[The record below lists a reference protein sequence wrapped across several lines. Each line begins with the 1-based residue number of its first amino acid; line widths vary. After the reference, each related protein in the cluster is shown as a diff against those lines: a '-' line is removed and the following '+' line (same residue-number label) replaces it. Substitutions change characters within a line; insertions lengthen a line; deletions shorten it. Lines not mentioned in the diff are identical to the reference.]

1 LPRDEYNYNSTRFI
15 QLRME
20 VGGTSVKNK
29 NKSSTVGKP
38 LLYIAQVSME
48 LAAPKIKRIILT
60 NFENEDRKERSNR
73 NENAVSSA
81 VEEVIEQQ
89 EEQQEEQVEEKI
101 EEEEQVQEQQEPVRT
116 VPYNKSFKDMNNDE
130 KIHFLLNRPHY
141 IPKVRCR
148 IKTATVSYIGSII
161 SYRNGI
167 VSIMPQNSMRD
178 IKLSIDD
185 IQSISMAGF

>member
-1 LPRDEYNYNSTRFI
+1 
-15 QLRME
+15 ME

-38 LLYIAQVSME
+38 LLYIAQVSLE

>member
-1 LPRDEYNYNSTRFI
+1 
-15 QLRME
+15 ME

-38 LLYIAQVSME
+38 LLYIAQVNLE
-48 LAAPKIKRIILT
+48 LTAPKIKRIILT
-60 NFENEDRKERSNR
+60 NFENEDRKEGSNR
-73 NENAVSSA
+73 NENVVSSA
-81 VEEVIEQQ
+81 VEEVIEQEQQ
-89 EEQQEEQVEEKI
+89 EEQQEEQQVEGKM

-116 VPYNKSFKDMNNDE
+116 VPYNKSFKDMNNEE

-148 IKTATVSYIGSII
+148 IKTATVSYVGSII

-178 IKLSIDD
+178 IRLSIDD

>member
-1 LPRDEYNYNSTRFI
+1 
-15 QLRME
+15 M
-20 VGGTSVKNK
+20 KNK

-38 LLYIAQVSME
+38 LLYITQVSLE

-60 NFENEDRKERSNR
+60 NFENEDQKEQSDRQ
-73 NENAVSSA
+73 ENIVSSA
-81 VEEVIEQQ
+81 VEEVIEQ
-89 EEQQEEQVEEKI
+89 EQQEEQQVEEKI
-101 EEEEQVQEQQEPVRT
+101 EEEKEEHAEQEEQEQQEPVRT

-148 IKTATVSYIGSII
+148 IKTATVSYIGSIM

-178 IKLSIDD
+178 IRLSIDD

>member
-1 LPRDEYNYNSTRFI
+1 
-15 QLRME
+15 ME

-38 LLYIAQVSME
+38 LLYIAQVNLE

-60 NFENEDRKERSNR
+60 NFENEDRKEESNR
-73 NENAVSSA
+73 NENVVSSA

-89 EEQQEEQVEEKI
+89 EEAQEEQKEEQQVEETI

-148 IKTATVSYIGSII
+148 IKTATVSYVGSII

-167 VSIMPQNSMRD
+167 VAIMPPNSMRD

>member
-1 LPRDEYNYNSTRFI
+1 
-15 QLRME
+15 ME

-38 LLYIAQVSME
+38 LLYITQVNLE

-60 NFENEDRKERSNR
+60 NFEDEDRKEKSDR
-73 NENAVSSA
+73 NENIVSSA
-81 VEEVIEQQ
+81 VVEEVIEQ
-89 EEQQEEQVEEKI
+89 EEQQVEEGKI
-101 EEEEQVQEQQEPVRT
+101 EEEEQEAQVRT
-116 VPYNKSFKDMNNDE
+116 VPYNKSFKDMNNEE

-167 VSIMPQNSMRD
+167 VFIMPPNSMRD
-178 IKLSIDD
+178 IRLSIED
-185 IQSISMAGF
+185 IESIDMAGF

>member
-1 LPRDEYNYNSTRFI
+1 
-15 QLRME
+15 ME

-38 LLYIAQVSME
+38 LLYIAQVNLE

-60 NFENEDRKERSNR
+60 NFEHEDREEKSNR
-73 NENAVSSA
+73 NENVVSSA
-81 VEEVIEQQ
+81 VEEVIEQ
-89 EEQQEEQVEEKI
+89 EEQQIEEKI
-101 EEEEQVQEQQEPVRT
+101 EEEEQEEQEEQQQVRA
-116 VPYNKSFKDMNNDE
+116 VPYNKSFKDMNNEE

-148 IKTATVSYIGSII
+148 IRTTTVSYIGSII

-167 VSIMPQNSMRD
+167 VSIMPPNSMRD
-178 IKLSIDD
+178 VRLSIED
-185 IQSISMAGF
+185 IKSIDMAGF

>member
-1 LPRDEYNYNSTRFI
+1 
-15 QLRME
+15 ME

-38 LLYIAQVSME
+38 LLYITQVSLE

-60 NFENEDRKERSNR
+60 NFENEDQKEKSNR
-73 NENAVSSA
+73 QENIVSSA
-81 VEEVIEQQ
+81 VEEVIEQ
-89 EEQQEEQVEEKI
+89 EQQEEQQVEEKI
-101 EEEEQVQEQQEPVRT
+101 EEKEEQEEQEEKEPEPVRT

-148 IKTATVSYIGSII
+148 IKTATVSYVGSII

-178 IKLSIDD
+178 IRLSIDD

>member
-1 LPRDEYNYNSTRFI
+1 
-15 QLRME
+15 ME

-38 LLYIAQVSME
+38 LLYIAQVSLE

-60 NFENEDRKERSNR
+60 NFENEDRKEERNR
-73 NENAVSSA
+73 NENVVSSA

-89 EEQQEEQVEEKI
+89 EEEQQEEQVEEKIEEKI

-116 VPYNKSFKDMNNDE
+116 VPYNKSFKDMNNEE

-148 IKTATVSYIGSII
+148 IKTATVSYVGSII

-167 VSIMPQNSMRD
+167 VAIMPPNSMRD
-178 IKLSIDD
+178 IKLSIED

>member
-1 LPRDEYNYNSTRFI
+1 
-15 QLRME
+15 ME

-38 LLYIAQVSME
+38 LLYIAQVSLE

-60 NFENEDRKERSNR
+60 NFENEDQKEQSNR
-73 NENAVSSA
+73 HENIVSGA
-81 VEEVIEQQ
+81 VEEVIEQ
-89 EEQQEEQVEEKI
+89 EQQEEQQVEEKI
-101 EEEEQVQEQQEPVRT
+101 EEEEKEEHAEQEEQEPEPEPVRT

-178 IKLSIDD
+178 IRLSIDD

>member
-1 LPRDEYNYNSTRFI
+1 
-15 QLRME
+15 ME

-38 LLYIAQVSME
+38 LLYIAQVNLE

-60 NFENEDRKERSNR
+60 NFEDEDRKEKSNR
-73 NENAVSSA
+73 NENVVSSA
-81 VEEVIEQQ
+81 VEEVIEQ
-89 EEQQEEQVEEKI
+89 EEQQIEEKI
-101 EEEEQVQEQQEPVRT
+101 EEEEQEEREEQQQVRT
-116 VPYNKSFKDMNNDE
+116 VPYNKSFKDMNNEE

-148 IKTATVSYIGSII
+148 IRTTTVSYIGSII

-167 VSIMPQNSMRD
+167 VSIMPPNSMRD
-178 IKLSIDD
+178 VRLSIED
-185 IQSISMAGF
+185 IKSIDMAGF

>member
-1 LPRDEYNYNSTRFI
+1 
-15 QLRME
+15 ME

-38 LLYIAQVSME
+38 LLYITQVSLE

-60 NFENEDRKERSNR
+60 NFENEDQKEQSNKQ
-73 NENAVSSA
+73 ENIVSSA
-81 VEEVIEQQ
+81 VEEVIEQ
-89 EEQQEEQVEEKI
+89 EQQEEQQVEEKVEKI
-101 EEEEQVQEQQEPVRT
+101 EEKEEHAEQEEEELEPVRT

-148 IKTATVSYIGSII
+148 IKTATVSYVGSII

-178 IKLSIDD
+178 IRLSIDD

>member
-1 LPRDEYNYNSTRFI
+1 
-15 QLRME
+15 M
-20 VGGTSVKNK
+20 KNK

-38 LLYIAQVSME
+38 LLYIAQVNLE

-60 NFENEDRKERSNR
+60 NFENEDRKEESNR
-73 NENAVSSA
+73 NENIVSSA

-89 EEQQEEQVEEKI
+89 EEQQVEEKI
-101 EEEEQVQEQQEPVRT
+101 EEEEQVQEQQEQKEQHEPVRT
-116 VPYNKSFKDMNNDE
+116 VPYNKSFKDMNNEE

-141 IPKVRCR
+141 IPKIRCR
-148 IKTATVSYIGSII
+148 IKTATVSYVGSII

-167 VSIMPQNSMRD
+167 VAIMPPNSMRD

>member
-1 LPRDEYNYNSTRFI
+1 
-15 QLRME
+15 ME

-38 LLYIAQVSME
+38 LLYIAQVSLE

-60 NFENEDRKERSNR
+60 NFENEDQKEESNR
-73 NENAVSSA
+73 NENVVSSA
-81 VEEVIEQQ
+81 VEEVIEEQ
-89 EEQQEEQVEEKI
+89 EEQQVEEKI
-101 EEEEQVQEQQEPVRT
+101 EEEEELEQKQKEPVRT
-116 VPYNKSFKDMNNDE
+116 VPYNKSFKDMNNEE

-148 IKTATVSYIGSII
+148 IKTATVSYVGSII

-167 VSIMPQNSMRD
+167 VAIMPPNSMRD
-178 IKLSIDD
+178 IRLSIEE
-185 IQSISMAGF
+185 IKSIDMAGF

>member
-1 LPRDEYNYNSTRFI
+1 
-15 QLRME
+15 M
-20 VGGTSVKNK
+20 KNK

-38 LLYIAQVSME
+38 LLYIAQVSLE

-60 NFENEDRKERSNR
+60 NFENEDRKEERNR
-73 NENAVSSA
+73 NENVVSSA

-89 EEQQEEQVEEKI
+89 EQQEQQEEEQQEEQVEEKI

-116 VPYNKSFKDMNNDE
+116 VPYNKSFKDMNNEE

-148 IKTATVSYIGSII
+148 IKTATVSYVGSII

-167 VSIMPQNSMRD
+167 VAIMPPNSMRD
-178 IKLSIDD
+178 IKLSIED

>member
-1 LPRDEYNYNSTRFI
+1 
-15 QLRME
+15 M
-20 VGGTSVKNK
+20 KNK

-38 LLYIAQVSME
+38 LLYIAQVSLE
-48 LAAPKIKRIILT
+48 LTAPKIKRIILT
-60 NFENEDRKERSNR
+60 NFENEDQKEQSDRQ
-73 NENAVSSA
+73 ENIVSSA
-81 VEEVIEQQ
+81 VEEVTEQEQQ
-89 EEQQEEQVEEKI
+89 EEQQVEEKI
-101 EEEEQVQEQQEPVRT
+101 EEEKEEHAEQEEQEQQEQQEPVRT

-148 IKTATVSYIGSII
+148 IKTTTVSYVGSII

-178 IKLSIDD
+178 IRLSIDD

>member
-1 LPRDEYNYNSTRFI
+1 
-15 QLRME
+15 ME

-38 LLYIAQVSME
+38 LLYIAQVNLE

-60 NFENEDRKERSNR
+60 NFENEDRKEESNR
-73 NENAVSSA
+73 NENIVSSA

-89 EEQQEEQVEEKI
+89 EEEQVEEKM
-101 EEEEQVQEQQEPVRT
+101 EEAEQVQEQQEQQEPVRT
-116 VPYNKSFKDMNNDE
+116 VPYNKSFKDMNNEE

-141 IPKVRCR
+141 IPKIRCR
-148 IKTATVSYIGSII
+148 IKTATVSYVGSII

-167 VSIMPQNSMRD
+167 VAIMPPNSMRD

>member
-1 LPRDEYNYNSTRFI
+1 
-15 QLRME
+15 M
-20 VGGTSVKNK
+20 KNK

-38 LLYIAQVSME
+38 LLYITQVSLE

-60 NFENEDRKERSNR
+60 NFENEDQKEQSNKQ
-73 NENAVSSA
+73 ENIVSSA
-81 VEEVIEQQ
+81 VEEVIEQ
-89 EEQQEEQVEEKI
+89 EQQEEQQVEEKVEKI
-101 EEEEQVQEQQEPVRT
+101 EEKEEHAEQEEEELEPVRT

-148 IKTATVSYIGSII
+148 IKTVTVSYVGSII

-178 IKLSIDD
+178 IRLSIDD

>member
-1 LPRDEYNYNSTRFI
+1 
-15 QLRME
+15 ME

-38 LLYIAQVSME
+38 LLYIAQVSLE

-60 NFENEDRKERSNR
+60 NFENEDQKEESNR
-73 NENAVSSA
+73 NENVVSSA
-81 VEEVIEQQ
+81 VEEVIEQ
-89 EEQQEEQVEEKI
+89 EEQQEEQVEEKT
-101 EEEEQVQEQQEPVRT
+101 EEEEQVQVQHEPVRT
-116 VPYNKSFKDMNNDE
+116 VPYNKSFKDMNNEE

-148 IKTATVSYIGSII
+148 IKTATISYVGSII

-167 VSIMPQNSMRD
+167 VAIMPPNSMRD
-178 IKLSIDD
+178 IRLSIEE
-185 IQSISMAGF
+185 IKSIDMAGF

>member
-1 LPRDEYNYNSTRFI
+1 
-15 QLRME
+15 ME

-38 LLYIAQVSME
+38 LLYIAQVSLE
-48 LAAPKIKRIILT
+48 LTAPKIKRIILT
-60 NFENEDRKERSNR
+60 NFGNEDQKEQSNR
-73 NENAVSSA
+73 NENIVSSA
-81 VEEVIEQQ
+81 VEEVTEQEQQ
-89 EEQQEEQVEEKI
+89 EEQQVEEKI
-101 EEEEQVQEQQEPVRT
+101 EEEKKEAHAEQEQQEQQEPVRT

-148 IKTATVSYIGSII
+148 IKTATVSYVGSII

-178 IKLSIDD
+178 IRLSIDD

>member
-1 LPRDEYNYNSTRFI
+1 
-15 QLRME
+15 ME

-38 LLYIAQVSME
+38 LLYIAQVSLE

-60 NFENEDRKERSNR
+60 NFENEDRKEESNR
-73 NENAVSSA
+73 NENVVSSA
-81 VEEVIEQQ
+81 VEEVIEQEQ
-89 EEQQEEQVEEKI
+89 EQQEQEQEEQVEGKI

-116 VPYNKSFKDMNNDE
+116 VPYNKSFKDMNNE
-130 KIHFLLNRPHY
+130 ERIHFLLNRPHY

-148 IKTATVSYIGSII
+148 IKTATVSYVGSII

-167 VSIMPQNSMRD
+167 VAIMPPNSMRD

>member
-1 LPRDEYNYNSTRFI
+1 
-15 QLRME
+15 ME

-38 LLYIAQVSME
+38 LLYIAQVSLE

-60 NFENEDRKERSNR
+60 NFENEDQKEQSDRQ
-73 NENAVSSA
+73 ENIVSSA
-81 VEEVIEQQ
+81 VEEVIEQ
-89 EEQQEEQVEEKI
+89 EQQEEQQVEEKI
-101 EEEEQVQEQQEPVRT
+101 EEEEKEEHAEQEEQEQQEPVRT

-148 IKTATVSYIGSII
+148 IKTTTVSYVGSII

-178 IKLSIDD
+178 IRLSIDD

>member
-1 LPRDEYNYNSTRFI
+1 
-15 QLRME
+15 ME

-38 LLYIAQVSME
+38 LLYIAQVSLE

-60 NFENEDRKERSNR
+60 NFENEDQKEESNR
-73 NENAVSSA
+73 NENVVSSA
-81 VEEVIEQQ
+81 VEEVIE
-89 EEQQEEQVEEKI
+89 EQQVEEKI
-101 EEEEQVQEQQEPVRT
+101 EEEEELEQKQKEPVRT
-116 VPYNKSFKDMNNDE
+116 VPYNKSFKDMNNEE

-148 IKTATVSYIGSII
+148 IKTATVSYVGSII

-167 VSIMPQNSMRD
+167 VAIMPPNSMRD
-178 IKLSIDD
+178 IRLSIEE
-185 IQSISMAGF
+185 IKSIDMAGF

>member
-1 LPRDEYNYNSTRFI
+1 
-15 QLRME
+15 ME

-38 LLYIAQVSME
+38 LLYIAQVSLE

-60 NFENEDRKERSNR
+60 NFENEDRKEESNR
-73 NENAVSSA
+73 NENVVSSA
-81 VEEVIEQQ
+81 VEEVIEQEQ
-89 EEQQEEQVEEKI
+89 EQQEEQQVEGKI
-101 EEEEQVQEQQEPVRT
+101 EEEEEEQVQEQQEPVRT
-116 VPYNKSFKDMNNDE
+116 VPYNKSFKDMNNE
-130 KIHFLLNRPHY
+130 ERIHFLLNRPHY

-148 IKTATVSYIGSII
+148 IKTATVSYVGSII

-167 VSIMPQNSMRD
+167 VAIMPPNSMRD

>member
-1 LPRDEYNYNSTRFI
+1 
-15 QLRME
+15 ME

-38 LLYIAQVSME
+38 LLYIAQVSLE

-60 NFENEDRKERSNR
+60 NFENEDRKEERNR
-73 NENAVSSA
+73 NENVVSSA

-89 EEQQEEQVEEKI
+89 EQQEEEQQEEQVEEKI

-116 VPYNKSFKDMNNDE
+116 VPYNKSFKDMNNEE

-148 IKTATVSYIGSII
+148 IKTATISYVGSII

-167 VSIMPQNSMRD
+167 VAIMPPNSMRD
-178 IKLSIDD
+178 IRLSIEE
-185 IQSISMAGF
+185 IKSIDMAGF

>member
-1 LPRDEYNYNSTRFI
+1 
-15 QLRME
+15 ME

-38 LLYIAQVSME
+38 LLYIAQVNLE

-60 NFENEDRKERSNR
+60 NFEDEDQKEQSNR
-73 NENAVSSA
+73 NESIVSSA
-81 VEEVIEQQ
+81 VEEVVEQEKQ
-89 EEQQEEQVEEKI
+89 EPREEPQVEVEEKV
-101 EEEEQVQEQQEPVRT
+101 EEEQVRT
-116 VPYNKSFKDMNNDE
+116 VPYNKSFKDMNNEE

-148 IKTATVSYIGSII
+148 IRTTTVSYIGSII

-167 VSIMPQNSMRD
+167 VSIMPPNSMRD
-178 IKLSIDD
+178 IRLSIED
-185 IQSISMAGF
+185 IKSIDMAGF